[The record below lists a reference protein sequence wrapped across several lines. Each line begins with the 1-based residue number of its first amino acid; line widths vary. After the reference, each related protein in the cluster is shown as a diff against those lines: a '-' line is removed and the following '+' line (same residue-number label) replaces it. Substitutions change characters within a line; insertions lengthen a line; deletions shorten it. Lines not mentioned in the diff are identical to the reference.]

1 MNITIIG
8 GDSRIIELIK
18 LLKKENDIF
27 LFGIEKSEELN
38 KENHISEIEEALEKA
53 NIIIT
58 SIPLSK
64 DGMYINTP
72 LSNEKILVK
81 DFFEKTRN
89 KKIISGNIT
98 SQIESVIPKQNN
110 LQIIDILKYEELT
123 VLNSIPTA
131 ERSNSNCNGKK

>member
-18 LLKKENDIF
+18 LLKKENDIY

-81 DFFEKTRN
+81 DFFEKAKN

-98 SQIESVIPKQNN
+98 SQIESIIPKQNN
-110 LQIIDILKYEELT
+110 LEIIDILKYEELT

-131 ERSNSNCNGKK
+131 ERSNSNCYGK

>member
-131 ERSNSNCNGKK
+131 ERCNSNCNGKK

>member
-58 SIPLSK
+58 SIPLSHRK
-64 DGMYINTP
+64 SFCTFAVNLCYI
-72 LSNEKILVK
+72 
-81 DFFEKTRN
+81 
-89 KKIISGNIT
+89 IIQG
-98 SQIESVIPKQNN
+98 V
-110 LQIIDILKYEELT
+110 
-123 VLNSIPTA
+123 
-131 ERSNSNCNGKK
+131 C

>member
-38 KENHISEIEEALEKA
+38 KENHISEIEETLEKA